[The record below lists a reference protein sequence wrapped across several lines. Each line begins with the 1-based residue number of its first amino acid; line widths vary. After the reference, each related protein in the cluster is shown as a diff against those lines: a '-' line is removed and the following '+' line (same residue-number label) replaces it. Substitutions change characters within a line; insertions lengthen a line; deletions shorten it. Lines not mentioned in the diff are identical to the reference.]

1 MSIDILKNNMQV
13 WFLSPQLLHPAQS
26 HWHLEPDKKKRGFCL
41 FDIRQ
46 MLELF
51 WNVQSST
58 ERRKEW
64 QNTLHSI
71 FVFRDKNHWEERNRN
86 ENRKKKN
93 PHQNLRFLNLKEN
106 LKNNEL
112 KRRLR
117 RFEHMALS
125 SVLFEKLPQVLF
137 HLCKLDCPLLW
148 NDMTP
153 GGRCF
158 HLCAGQQLYRVPKSG
173 EAVKRVR
180 TLKGTN

>member
-1 MSIDILKNNMQV
+1 MYRA
-13 WFLSPQLLHPAQS
+13 AQKG
-26 HWHLEPDKKKRGFCL
+26 ERNDKIPYTPSLCL
-41 FDIRQ
+41 GTKI
-46 MLELF
+46 
-51 WNVQSST
+51 T
-58 ERRKEW
+58 ERRETEMKTE
-64 QNTLHSI
+64 
-71 FVFRDKNHWEERNRN
+71 
-86 ENRKKKN
+86 KKKKT
-93 PHQNLRFLNLKEN
+93 HQNLRFLNLKEN

-148 NDMTP
+148 NDTTP